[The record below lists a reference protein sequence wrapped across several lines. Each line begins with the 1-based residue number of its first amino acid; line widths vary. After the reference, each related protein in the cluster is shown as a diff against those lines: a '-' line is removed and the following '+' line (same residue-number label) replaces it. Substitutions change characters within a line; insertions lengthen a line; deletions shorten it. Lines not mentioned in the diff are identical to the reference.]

1 MLPYSQVSFS
11 SPPCFSFVSFSL
23 SFIFLSCTWMFI
35 SKLCCVELSLSDIK
49 CRKLRVVLIFFWFSA
64 SVCVVVLFVI
74 FWQHPRT
81 LPHIHLLHI
90 ILHFSIYDVAK
101 LSSGDAEDVSRFRTA
116 TVIATDILEV
126 LILQGKELTRLIASG
141 DLDSK
146 SANSEVVEESNN
158 RNTTIN
164 SVPTYIVY
172 KNKDT

>member
-1 MLPYSQVSFS
+1 
-11 SPPCFSFVSFSL
+11 
-23 SFIFLSCTWMFI
+23 
-35 SKLCCVELSLSDIK
+35 
-49 CRKLRVVLIFFWFSA
+49 
-64 SVCVVVLFVI
+64 
-74 FWQHPRT
+74 
-81 LPHIHLLHI
+81 
-90 ILHFSIYDVAK
+90 
-101 LSSGDAEDVSRFRTA
+101 
-116 TVIATDILEV
+116 VIATDILEV

>member
-1 MLPYSQVSFS
+1 M
-11 SPPCFSFVSFSL
+11 
-23 SFIFLSCTWMFI
+23 
-35 SKLCCVELSLSDIK
+35 
-49 CRKLRVVLIFFWFSA
+49 
-64 SVCVVVLFVI
+64 
-74 FWQHPRT
+74 
-81 LPHIHLLHI
+81 
-90 ILHFSIYDVAK
+90 
-101 LSSGDAEDVSRFRTA
+101 
-116 TVIATDILEV
+116 IATDILEV